1 MEPGERTEP
10 PEPTPPD
17 ALAALQRAA
26 LALCAWFE
34 RLAAGERWLLKTAL
48 AATLLALLCSFP
60 RPAATTQ
67 IGSAPEWEPLR
78 EQIAQPLSPREH
90 DPAGHAAKTAFR
102 LVAPGLAHLLG
113 LGPAGLKLFEALC
126 GVLLFALVAL
136 AAERTSGERR
146 AAVLVTLLV
155 ASCFMGISAFVE
167 HRGFFDA
174 VALLGLALACAWR
187 NPAAVLVGVSLA
199 CWTDERGAL
208 AAGLVALLHF
218 VEAPAERG
226 VKRVADPCCLAV
238 ALALGL
244 YAGGRAW
251 LGARY
256 GLHTPLAGTGARYLV
271 NQLNNLP
278 LGLWTGLE
286 GGWLLV
292 LAAGLALWRA
302 GRRALLLGAILA
314 GGLVIGAAF
323 SVWDITRSLIYL
335 LPCLFLGLRVLREH
349 EPAPARLTLCRVAF
363 VLSLLWPNLYAA
375 GKGEVSWN
383 YPLPLMALKYFES

>member
-1 MEPGERTEP
+1 MPLTTTDPEQAPGS
-10 PEPTPPD
+10 
-17 ALAALQRAA
+17 LAALERAA
-26 LALCAWFE
+26 LGLCSWFE
-34 RLAAGERWLLKTAL
+34 RLALGERWLLKTVL

-67 IGSAPEWEPLR
+67 IGSAPEWGPLR
-78 EQIAQPLSPREH
+78 AQIEHPLTPRAH

-102 LVAPGLAHLLG
+102 LVAPGVAHVLG
-113 LGPAGLKLFEALC
+113 LGPAGLKLLEALC
-126 GVLLFALVAL
+126 GVLLLALVAL
-136 AAERTSGERR
+136 AAARTSGERS

-155 ASCFMGISAFVE
+155 ASSFMGISAFVE

-187 NPAAVLVGVSLA
+187 NPLAVAAGVSLA
-199 CWTDERGAL
+199 CWTDERGAI
-208 AAGLVALLHF
+208 AAPLVALLHF

-226 VKRVADPCCLAV
+226 AKRALDPCCLAV

-256 GLHTPLAGTGARYLV
+256 GLYTPLAGTGARYLV
-271 NQLNNLP
+271 TQLNNLP

-292 LAAGLALWRA
+292 LAAGVALWRA
-302 GRRALLLGAILA
+302 GRRWLLVSAILA

-335 LPCLFLGLRVLREH
+335 LPALFLALRLLREH
-349 EPAPARLTLCRVAF
+349 EPAPARATLWRAAF
-363 VLSLLWPNLYAA
+363 LLSLLWPNLYVA

-383 YPLPLMALKYFES
+383 YPLPLMAFKYAQR